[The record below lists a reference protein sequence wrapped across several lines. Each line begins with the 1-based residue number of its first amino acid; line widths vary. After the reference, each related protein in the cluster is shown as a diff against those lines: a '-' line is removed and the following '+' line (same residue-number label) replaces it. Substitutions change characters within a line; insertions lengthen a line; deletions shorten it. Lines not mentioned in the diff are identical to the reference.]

1 MSNYKFFAIKQNFEA
16 LFSVQSE
23 FNLAVIQLG
32 ALPFTYANKRCTKL
46 VSLSV

>member
-1 MSNYKFFAIKQNFEA
+1 MFSYKFATKQKFETP
-16 LFSVQSE
+16 FSVQSE
-23 FNLAVIQLG
+23 LNLATIQLG